1 MRDCFYGFSFRRQF
15 FPPPTHCLSPR
26 EKKPLN
32 SFKGFPQKT
41 TPFFVIAPEWH
52 GRTECVL
59 AYVCG
64 MEEGKGMRKCNE
76 ALFPLLLIPAHYVLQ
91 RERKIGIMHIIT
103 LWERG
108 VGGWGRGGGQSI
120 NFLAKPFSSTSIP
133 TETKRRSPSPDPL
146 ASLDALF
153 YIRLRSPQQKP
164 SLQQGLLPIK

>member
-1 MRDCFYGFSFRRQF
+1 
-15 FPPPTHCLSPR
+15 
-26 EKKPLN
+26 
-32 SFKGFPQKT
+32 
-41 TPFFVIAPEWH
+41 
-52 GRTECVL
+52 
-59 AYVCG
+59 
-64 MEEGKGMRKCNE
+64 MRKCNE

-91 RERKIGIMHIIT
+91 REEKIGIMHIIT

-164 SLQQGLLPIK
+164 SLQQGLLPIKERKRKKESKSKSLLVRRNYCNSNLRPCGCDL